1 MGYYEKLIM
10 KGVIYMK
17 DDKIVKVAAAGFV
30 GLVVVPIVWNT
41 TASLVGFAA
50 AGVGNFINKK
60 KYDREIKKGLK
71 DGSIVEIDGEYYNII
86 VEEA

>member
-1 MGYYEKLIM
+1 
-10 KGVIYMK
+10 MK
-17 DDKIVKVAAAGFV
+17 DDKIVRIAAVGFIAA
-30 GLVVVPIVWNT
+30 VVVPIVWNNST
-41 TASLVGFAA
+41 SLVGFAA